1 MAVGSTGGLAAARR
15 GECDLAGIHLLD
27 PDTDQY
33 NLSFVEP
40 GMSLLRGYSRM
51 QGIVF
56 RPDDARF
63 AGKGPQEA
71 IAAALAD
78 PNCYMV
84 NRNRGSGT
92 RVLIDRLLNAASGG
106 GAGRQTERV
115 HRGRRPTGQRNRLDQ
130 SHDLPRPPGY
140 WVEVKSHNAV
150 VAAVAQGR
158 ADWGVAIEPVARE
171 LRLGFIPLREERF
184 DFIVPTERLER
195 PAVREFRQ
203 LLKDPETHRAL
214 EQRGL
219 IPDGQTGELIG

>member
-1 MAVGSTGGLAAARR
+1 LAAARR

-33 NLSFVEP
+33 NLPFLEP

-63 AGKGPQEA
+63 MDKGPQEA
-71 IAAALAD
+71 IAAALTD

-92 RVLIDRLLNAASGG
+92 RVLIDRLLSALSAEAS
-106 GAGRQTERV
+106 GAGRRAAAADRDRRRAG
-115 HRGRRPTGQRNRLDQ
+115 RGNGLGEGCEPA
-130 SHDLPRPPGY
+130 RPPGY

-184 DFIVPTERLER
+184 DFIVPTQRLER
-195 PAVREFRQ
+195 PAVGEFRQ
-203 LLKDPETHRAL
+203 LLKDPGTRRAL
-214 EQRGL
+214 AQKGLMPDEQM
-219 IPDGQTGELIG
+219 GELIG